1 MKNNRALYSFVLLAL
16 LHVCSMNA
24 EPIIT
29 FFMYRYPIEQDAKA
43 VKKMGNKLEK
53 LGKIA
58 KYTHEGLAHGTIIA
72 GIFSTYAGYI
82 TTSDINGQT
91 AFPRK
96 QEQKTINMLVTNQI
110 TPIVMVGNTLAH
122 WKLEEGTP
130 ARMYSLALK
139 QDEKTNLH
147 FWQTQKVDLPK
158 EDIIPLDTIIIL
170 AKPKNIYLPEGA
182 TLSAE
187 SPNLVLPNV
196 YVKKGVKIAKN
207 ALYIMNIMRYF
218 GPVNYL
224 YQQKPTNYLR
234 AIH

>member
-16 LHVCSMNA
+16 LHVCSMNT

-29 FFMYRYPIEQDAKA
+29 FFMYRYPVEQNAKD
-43 VKKMGNKLEK
+43 VKKMGNKLKK

-58 KYTHEGLAHGTIIA
+58 KYTHEGLVHGTIIA

-96 QEQKTINMLVTNQI
+96 QEQKTINILVTNQI

-122 WKLEEGTP
+122 WQLEEGTP
-130 ARMYSLALK
+130 ADMYSLALK
-139 QDEKTNLH
+139 QDEKTKLY

-158 EDIIPLDTIIIL
+158 KNIIPLDTIIIL
-170 AKPKNIYLPEGA
+170 AKPKNIYLPEGV

-196 YVKKGVKIAKN
+196 YVKKGIKIAKN
-207 ALYIMNIMRYF
+207 ALYMMNIMRYF

-224 YQQKPTNYLR
+224 YQPKPTNYLR